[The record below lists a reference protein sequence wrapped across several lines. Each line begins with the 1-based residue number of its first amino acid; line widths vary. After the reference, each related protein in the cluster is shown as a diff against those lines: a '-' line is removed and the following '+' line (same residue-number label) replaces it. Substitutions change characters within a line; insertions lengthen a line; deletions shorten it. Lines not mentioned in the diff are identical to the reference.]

1 MNTEQLQQ
9 CLDHLE
15 DAAFGYVGGVPHGVV
30 ESARKSAEKLRAEFA
45 GKVLVPVDTADKVGA
60 ALRMAFIMGQ
70 TYWQQADSEHTSQH
84 RKAGETM
91 EKYNQL
97 RSETVAML
105 TASQEPKK

>member
-1 MNTEQLQQ
+1 FTE
-9 CLDHLE
+9 
-15 DAAFGYVGGVPHGVV
+15 HG
-30 ESARKSAEKLRAEFA
+30 LRAVMKALFA

-60 ALRMAFIMGQ
+60 ALRMAFLMGQ
-70 TYWQQADSEHTSQH
+70 TYWQQADSEYISQH

-105 TASQEPKK
+105 AASQESCTECGLQKGVTTGPYCVSCGRTSNG